1 MPGGCRNYQPG
12 SGEPVQLAPVRKGL
26 GDRYAVRG
34 KRFESTSGPAT
45 LGTTAKADLLLRT
58 WCNGCRRHVDVDPGE
73 QAARYGAD
81 LPVRDWAAR
90 LVCSQCGSHAVDFVV
105 APRKT
110 GGL

>member
-1 MPGGCRNYQPG
+1 WRHKLTVRPVWLQADCLLLTFPPVMAGGIFLCVATRARARGQI
-12 SGEPVQLAPVRKGL
+12 
-26 GDRYAVRG
+26 GDRCAVRG

-81 LPVRDWAAR
+81 LPVRDW
-90 LVCSQCGSHAVDFVV
+90 
-105 APRKT
+105 
-110 GGL
+110 